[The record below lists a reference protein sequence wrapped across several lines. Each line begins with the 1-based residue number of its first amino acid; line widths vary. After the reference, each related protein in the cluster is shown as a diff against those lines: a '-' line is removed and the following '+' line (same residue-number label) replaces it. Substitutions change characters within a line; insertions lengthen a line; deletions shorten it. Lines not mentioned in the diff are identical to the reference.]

1 MFQFPNPL
9 NNWVNSLNDAV
20 KELNGLFNGLIAT
33 VTREILTAIERS
45 RIEIMAELDNLKSVV
60 AANEATTTEI
70 GVKLAEVGVK
80 LATEADELKTL
91 IKSLEDKVNFDVL
104 GLQGEVDKLSAST
117 AKLGT
122 LGSDIET
129 LGNSISE
136 LVTLETPV
144 PVPPVEPPVE

>member
-20 KELNGLFNGLIAT
+20 KELTGLFNGLIGT

-45 RIEIMAELDNLKSVV
+45 RIEIMAELDNLKSAV
-60 AANEATTTEI
+60 AANEATISEI
-70 GVKLAEVGVK
+70 GTKLSDVGAK
-80 LATEADELKTL
+80 LATETDEIKTL

-122 LGSDIET
+122 LGNDIET
-129 LGNSISE
+129 LGNSISQ
-136 LVTLETPV
+136 LVTLET